1 MLIMRGRYAR
11 MIPTPVTTCA
21 FLASLYCSS
30 AHSAPLATSASP
42 LQRIEREKL
51 CVTNGVVS
59 ALPNGSL
66 AIDTPSSRAVL
77 RVATTQ
83 TAEIRFRYLGP
94 SEGSKPLAS
103 GELRRQIGLKLR
115 AQDTCN
121 LLYAMWHIEP
131 DSKIAVSIKR
141 NAGKHT
147 HEECGAGGYLNI
159 KPKTSV
165 ALPKVAPGESH
176 TLRAELRGTEL
187 SLVADG
193 KPVWEGTVGSGIA
206 AFDGP
211 VGFRT
216 DNARFIFEYY
226 AGGPTP
232 GSDLSPPATKVNRCS
247 PSPGD

>member
-1 MLIMRGRYAR
+1 MRLSL
-11 MIPTPVTTCA
+11 VVTCA
-21 FLASLYCSS
+21 FFASLYCSS
-30 AHSAPLATSASP
+30 AQSTPSATSATP
-42 LQRIEREKL
+42 LRRIEREEL

-59 ALPNGSL
+59 ALPDGRL

-77 RVATTQ
+77 QVATAQ

-94 SEGSKPLAS
+94 SERSKPLAS

-131 DSKIAVSIKR
+131 DSKIAVSVKS

-147 HEECGAGGYLNI
+147 HEECGAGGYVNI
-159 KPKTSV
+159 KPLTSGAV
-165 ALPKVAPGESH
+165 RKIGPGESH
-176 TLRAELRGTEL
+176 TLRAELRGTN
-187 SLVADG
+187 LVLAADG
-193 KPVWEGTVGSGIA
+193 RIVWEGTVGNRITE
-206 AFDGP
+206 FEGP

-216 DNARFIFEYY
+216 DNARFTFEYY
-226 AGGPTP
+226 AGGVIP
-232 GSDLSPPATKVNRCS
+232 GTQLNTLAHGVNRCR